1 MTYSGTLSEEL
12 RIVELAQELVKT
24 AKENNGVD
32 ITFNQ
37 ALEVIKINK
46 LDNIDTQLDSI
57 QYTIEE
63 KR

>member
-1 MTYSGTLSEEL
+1 MIYSGTISEEL

-63 KR
+63 KL

>member
-24 AKENNGVD
+24 AKENDGVD

-37 ALEVIKINK
+37 ALEVIKIK
-46 LDNIDTQLDSI
+46 KIDNIDTQLDSI

>member
-1 MTYSGTLSEEL
+1 MTYPGTLSEEL

-63 KR
+63 KL

>member
-1 MTYSGTLSEEL
+1 MIYPGTLSEEL

>member
-1 MTYSGTLSEEL
+1 MKYSAIQGIEL
-12 RIVELAQELVKT
+12 EIVKEAESLMKA
-24 AKENNGVD
+24 AKDEMGVD
-32 ITFNQ
+32 LSFSE
-37 ALEVIKINK
+37 ALEVIKIHK

>member
-1 MTYSGTLSEEL
+1 MIYSGTISEEL

-63 KR
+63 KQ

>member
-63 KR
+63 KL

>member
-1 MTYSGTLSEEL
+1 MIYSGTLSEEL

-46 LDNIDTQLDSI
+46 LDNIDTQRDSI

-63 KR
+63 KL

>member
-1 MTYSGTLSEEL
+1 MIYSGTLSEEL

-57 QYTIEE
+57 QYTIED

>member
-1 MTYSGTLSEEL
+1 MIYSGTLSEEL

-46 LDNIDTQLDSI
+46 LENIDTQLDSI
-57 QYTIEE
+57 QYTIED

>member
-1 MTYSGTLSEEL
+1 MIYPGTLSEEL

-37 ALEVIKINK
+37 ALEVIKIKKIDKSYIKLYNK
-46 LDNIDTQLDSI
+46 KDF
-57 QYTIEE
+57 Y
-63 KR
+63 

>member
-1 MTYSGTLSEEL
+1 MIYSGTLSEEL

-46 LDNIDTQLDSI
+46 LDNIDTQIDSI

-63 KR
+63 KL

>member
-1 MTYSGTLSEEL
+1 MIYSGTLREEL

-37 ALEVIKINK
+37 ALEVIKIK
-46 LDNIDTQLDSI
+46 KIENIDTQLDSI

-63 KR
+63 KL

>member
-1 MTYSGTLSEEL
+1 M
-12 RIVELAQELVKT
+12 AQELVKT

-37 ALEVIKINK
+37 ALEVIKIK
-46 LDNIDTQLDSI
+46 KIDNIDTQLDSI

>member
-1 MTYSGTLSEEL
+1 MIYQGTLSEEL

-37 ALEVIKINK
+37 ALEVIKIK
-46 LDNIDTQLDSI
+46 KIDNIDTQLDSI

>member
-1 MTYSGTLSEEL
+1 MVYPGTLSEEL

>member
-37 ALEVIKINK
+37 ALEVIKIK
-46 LDNIDTQLDSI
+46 KIDNIDTQLDSI

-63 KR
+63 KL

>member
-1 MTYSGTLSEEL
+1 MIYSGTLSEEL

>member
-1 MTYSGTLSEEL
+1 MIYQGTLSEEL

>member
-1 MTYSGTLSEEL
+1 MIYPGTLSEEL

-37 ALEVIKINK
+37 ALEIIKIK
-46 LDNIDTQLDSI
+46 KIDNIDTQLDSI
-57 QYTIEE
+57 QYTIVE

>member
-63 KR
+63 KQ

>member
-1 MTYSGTLSEEL
+1 MIYSGTLSEEL
-12 RIVELAQELVKT
+12 RIVELPQELVKT

-37 ALEVIKINK
+37 ALEVIKIK
-46 LDNIDTQLDSI
+46 KIDNIDTQLDSI

-63 KR
+63 KL

>member
-1 MTYSGTLSEEL
+1 MIYPGTLSEEL
-12 RIVELAQELVKT
+12 RIVELAHELVKT

-57 QYTIEE
+57 QYTIED

>member
-1 MTYSGTLSEEL
+1 MKYSAIQGIELEIVKEAESLMKAAKDEMDVDLSFSE
-12 RIVELAQELVKT
+12 
-24 AKENNGVD
+24 
-32 ITFNQ
+32 
-37 ALEVIKINK
+37 ALEVIKIHK

>member
-37 ALEVIKINK
+37 ALEVIKIK
-46 LDNIDTQLDSI
+46 KIDNIDTQLDSI

>member
-1 MTYSGTLSEEL
+1 MTYQGTLSEEL

-37 ALEVIKINK
+37 ALEVIKIK
-46 LDNIDTQLDSI
+46 KIDNIDTQLDSI

-63 KR
+63 KL

>member
-1 MTYSGTLSEEL
+1 MIYSGTLSEEL

-63 KR
+63 KL

>member
-1 MTYSGTLSEEL
+1 MIYPGTLSEEL

-57 QYTIEE
+57 QYTIED